1 MQKMRTGWCN
11 NSDYS
16 KRENMSE
23 SRARA
28 SAEQQALVASQI
40 AQITE
45 ERILAHLE
53 RLVGIKH
60 PVAAPEALQAGAD
73 YILAQMKSFGLDPL
87 EEAIEGERNER
98 FVNLIGRESGS
109 RVGKKI
115 LVIGAHYDTVSESPG
130 ADDNAS
136 GLAALLE
143 AARILAPLRG
153 KLTPQFVA
161 FSLEEEGFLG
171 SDHYARQV
179 RRNKVPLWGA
189 IILECVGYTDAR
201 PGSQS
206 APPGLP
212 IKLPDRGDFIGLVGN
227 AGAEPIQKAY
237 EVAVSTYCP
246 ELPCVSFL
254 VPGKGEAL
262 PDTRRSD
269 HVPFW
274 DRGYRA
280 VMLTDTADF
289 RNPNYHKKSD
299 LLKTLDLP
307 FITRVARSLAAAV
320 IDLAELKETNTE
332 S

>member
-1 MQKMRTGWCN
+1 MLESTPLS
-11 NSDYS
+11 SD
-16 KRENMSE
+16 RQ
-23 SRARA
+23 AFIA
-28 SAEQQALVASQI
+28 SHI

-45 ERILAHLE
+45 ERILRHLE
-53 RLVGIKH
+53 SLVGVRH
-60 PVAAPEALQAGAD
+60 PVTAPEKLRSSEA
-73 YILAQMKSFGLDPL
+73 YISEQMKAYGLDLL
-87 EEAIEGERNER
+87 EEMIEGETKDR
-98 FVNLIGRESGS
+98 FVNLIGRMSGG
-109 RVGKKI
+109 RAEKKI
-115 LVIGAHYDTVSESPG
+115 LLIGAHYDTIAESPG

-136 GLAALLE
+136 GLAVMLE
-143 AARILAPLRG
+143 VSRVLSSLRG
-153 KLTPQFVA
+153 KMTVQFAA

-201 PGSQS
+201 PGSQT
-206 APPGLP
+206 APPNLP
-212 IKLPDRGDFIGLVGN
+212 MKLPSQGDFIGLVGN
-227 AGAEPIQKAY
+227 AAAEPIQKAY
-237 EVAVSTYCP
+237 EIAVSSYCP

-254 VPGKGEAL
+254 VPGKGEDF

-280 VMLTDTADF
+280 VMLTDTADY

-299 LLKTLDLP
+299 QIKTLDLL

-320 IDLAELKETNTE
+320 IEIAELKPAEE
-332 S
+332 K